1 MRFYRLKADKTASS
15 TGDIIASSRW
25 GLPGS
30 ECPVCGAI
38 WASAGTAYPC
48 VDLSDHPLR
57 TAFEKPRAEPIEAF
71 ERLRESV
78 RPWLPP
84 GVAIPPGT
92 RFGPLVGT
100 ARGNFGAFFF
110 QNPWTILAR
119 REAAEQLLAHGVRSL
134 KGRQP
139 ELRFAQKKNPP
150 ELLELQLSPLA
161 RLHEDCLP
169 QRPPPCARCG
179 RDGFEFPKSLLLDAS
194 SLPPHEDLF
203 RLLNFATVLVGSER
217 FREAVQHLGL
227 DGIEFHE
234 LALR

>member
-1 MRFYRLKADKTASS
+1 MRFYRLKADKAASA
-15 TGDIIASSRW
+15 TGDIIATSRW

-57 TAFEKPRAEPIEAF
+57 AALEKPRAEPIEEF

-84 GVAIPPGT
+84 GVPIPPGT
-92 RFGPLVGT
+92 RLGPLVGT

-110 QNPWTILAR
+110 QNPWTLLAR

-134 KGRQP
+134 KGCSP
-139 ELRFAQKKNPP
+139 ELRFAPKKNPP
-150 ELLELQLSPLA
+150 ELLELQLPPLA

-179 RDGFEFPKSLLLDAS
+179 RDGFELPKNLLLDAS
-194 SLPPHEDLF
+194 SLPPGEELF
-203 RLLNFATVLVGSER
+203 RLSNFATVLVGSER
-217 FREAVQHLGL
+217 FKDAVHHLGL